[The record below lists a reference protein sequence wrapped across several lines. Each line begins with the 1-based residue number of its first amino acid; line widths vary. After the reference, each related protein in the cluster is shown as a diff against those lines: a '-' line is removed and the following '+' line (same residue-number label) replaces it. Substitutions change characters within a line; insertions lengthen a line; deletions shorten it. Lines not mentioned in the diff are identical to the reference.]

1 MKKLSML
8 ITVLLVVGC
17 ADSTQLEKNPLKT
30 EQLYKGYSNS
40 GGYLCYLKISP
51 GNKVIFTY
59 ETEGNSMYAEHS
71 GTIKA
76 INDST
81 YHISCNLTFG
91 QFVCKPS
98 NLDSLMI
105 FVDPPSLIDMKSI
118 MVQYE
123 NGDLMK
129 GKRMDRSKL
138 SFAIDDRLFNEY
150 TPATILTDHIHPI
163 TGNALTIKASF
174 GCAYDFMRDDKSDFD
189 VVISGDSVYS
199 IGEDAVFPTGHFRLK
214 RQ

>member
-1 MKKLSML
+1 MLVL
-8 ITVLLVVGC
+8 ITAC
-17 ADSTQLEKNPLKT
+17 AESESSHPEKKNIFKT
-30 EQLYKGYSNS
+30 ERLYKGYSDR
-40 GGYLCYLKISP
+40 GTYLCYLKISP
-51 GNKVIFTY
+51 GNKVLFTY

-129 GKRMDRSKL
+129 GKRIDGSKL

-150 TPATILTDHIHPI
+150 TPAAILTDHTHPI

-174 GCAYDFMRDDKSDFD
+174 GCAYDFMRDDDEEFD
-189 VVISGDSVYS
+189 VVISGDSLYTV
-199 IGEDAVFPTGHFRLK
+199 GENTVFQTGSFRLK
-214 RQ
+214 KQ